1 MSDYDEQHP
10 QGRITALVQ
19 PEARR
24 PIYGTQFIVQS
35 EKELREE
42 KKLRKEQKKAHKNQ
56 NRIEGNIG
64 IGDVR

>member
-10 QGRITALVQ
+10 QGRITAPVQ